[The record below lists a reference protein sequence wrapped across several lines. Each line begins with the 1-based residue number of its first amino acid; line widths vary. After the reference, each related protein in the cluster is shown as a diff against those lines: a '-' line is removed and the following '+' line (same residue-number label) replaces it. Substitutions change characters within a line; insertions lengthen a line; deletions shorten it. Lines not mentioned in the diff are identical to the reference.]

1 MSLSVQFLS
10 LLAMI
15 GTGIGA
21 GVLMDLIGTGVDA
34 TGQKSIIRKYAVP
47 LEVVGWIVI
56 GCASFYVLFVVRD
69 GAWRM
74 YDPVAQICGML
85 LYASIF
91 HRPFRFLGRILNM
104 LIIKPIWFIIRLVAK
119 IIYQLYKL
127 IARIVRLLLTPFIY
141 LYNKVYNSL
150 FKSVEK

>member
-21 GVLMDLIGTGVDA
+21 GVFMDLIGTGVDA
-34 TGQKSIIRKYAVP
+34 TGKTSIIRKYAVP
-47 LEVVGWIVI
+47 LEVIGWILI
-56 GCASFYVLFVVRD
+56 GCASFYVLFIVRD

-85 LYASIF
+85 LYASLF
-91 HRPFRFLGRILNM
+91 HRPFRFFGRVLNM
-104 LIIKPIWFIIRLVAK
+104 VIIKPVVFIIRLLVK
-119 IIYQLYKL
+119 IITQIFKL
-127 IARIVRLLLTPFIY
+127 LVKIVRFLLSPFIY
-141 LYNKVYNSL
+141 LYNKVYNSF
-150 FKSVEK
+150 FKSDTE

>member
-21 GVLMDLIGTGVDA
+21 GVFMDLIGTGVDA
-34 TGQKSIIRKYAVP
+34 TGKRSIIRKYSVP
-47 LEVVGWIVI
+47 LEVIGWILI
-56 GCASFYVLFVVRD
+56 GCASFYVLFIVRD

-74 YDPVAQICGML
+74 YDPVAQICGLL
-85 LYASIF
+85 LYASVF

-104 LIIKPIWFIIRLVAK
+104 LIIKPIWFIISLVAK
-119 IIYQLYKL
+119 IISQVFKL
-127 IARIVRLLLTPFIY
+127 LVKIVRFLLSPFIF
-141 LYNKVYNSL
+141 LYNKISESL
-150 FKSVEK
+150 FKSDEK

>member
-21 GVLMDLIGTGVDA
+21 GAFMDLIGTGIDKV
-34 TGQKSIIRKYAVP
+34 GKKSVIRKYSV
-47 LEVVGWIVI
+47 LIEVIGWILI

-74 YDPVAQICGML
+74 YDPFAQVSGML

-91 HRPFRFLGRILNM
+91 HRPFRFFGRIVNM
-104 LIIKPIWFIIRLVAK
+104 LIIRPIVFIILLVVRIIRALFRLVV
-119 IIYQLYKL
+119 
-127 IARIVRLLLTPFIY
+127 RIVMVLATPFIFVY
-141 LYNKVYNSL
+141 KKVYSSL
-150 FKSVEK
+150 FQTRDE

>member
-34 TGQKSIIRKYAVP
+34 TGKKSIIRKYAVP
-47 LEVVGWIVI
+47 LEVVGWILI

-74 YDPVAQICGML
+74 YDPVAQVCGML

-104 LIIKPIWFIIRLVAK
+104 LIVKPIWFIIRLIAK
-119 IIYQLYKL
+119 IIYHVYKL
-127 IARIVRLLLTPFIY
+127 IVKIVSMLLTPFIY

-150 FKSVEK
+150 FKSDEK

>member
-21 GVLMDLIGTGVDA
+21 GASMDLIGTGIDA
-34 TGQKSIIRKYAVP
+34 AGKRSIIRKYAVL
-47 LEVVGWIVI
+47 LEVIGWIIV
-56 GCASFYVLFVVRD
+56 GCASFYILFLVRD

-91 HRPFRFLGRILNM
+91 HRPFRFFGRLLNM
-104 LIIKPIWFIIRLVAK
+104 LLIKPVWFVILFIIRV
-119 IIYQLYKL
+119 ISGIF
-127 IARIVRLLLTPFIY
+127 RLLFKILLFLLKPFFY
-141 LYNKVYNSL
+141 LYDKIYESL
-150 FKSVEK
+150 FKNSEK

>member
-34 TGQKSIIRKYAVP
+34 TGKKSIIRRYAVP
-47 LEVVGWIVI
+47 IEVIGWILI
-56 GCASFYVLFVVRD
+56 GCATFYVLFIVRD

-74 YDPVAQICGML
+74 YDPVAQICGLL

-104 LIIKPIWFIIRLVAK
+104 LIIKPIWFIITLVVK

-127 IARIVRLLLTPFIY
+127 VVKIVSILLSPFIF
-141 LYNKVYNSL
+141 LYNKVSESL
-150 FKSVEK
+150 FKSDKK

>member
-21 GVLMDLIGTGVDA
+21 GAFMDLIGTGVDA
-34 TGQKSIIRKYAVP
+34 TGKKSIIRKYAVP
-47 LEVVGWIVI
+47 LEVIGWILI
-56 GCASFYVLFVVRD
+56 GCASFYVLFIVRD

-85 LYASIF
+85 LYASFF
-91 HRPFRFLGRILNM
+91 HRPFRFFGRVLNM
-104 LIIKPIWFIIRLVAK
+104 LIIKPTWFVIMLVVRIISYLF
-119 IIYQLYKL
+119 KL
-127 IARIVRLLLTPFIY
+127 IVKIGKFLLSPFIF
-141 LYNKVYNSL
+141 LYYKVYDSL
-150 FKSVEK
+150 FKSDEK

>member
-21 GVLMDLIGTGVDA
+21 GVFMDLIGTGVDA
-34 TGQKSIIRKYAVP
+34 TGKKSIIRKYAVP
-47 LEVVGWIVI
+47 LEVIGWILI
-56 GCASFYVLFVVRD
+56 GCASFYVLFIVRD

-91 HRPFRFLGRILNM
+91 HRPFRFFGRILNM
-104 LIIKPIWFIIRLVAK
+104 LIIKPIWFIIMLIVK
-119 IIYQLYKL
+119 IISYIYRLIVKIVGFLLSPFVFLYH
-127 IARIVRLLLTPFIY
+127 
-141 LYNKVYNSL
+141 KVYNSL
-150 FKSVEK
+150 FKSDKQ

>member
-21 GVLMDLIGTGVDA
+21 GAFMDLIGTGVDA
-34 TGQKSIIRKYAVP
+34 TGKKSIIRKYAVP
-47 LEVVGWIVI
+47 LEVIGWILI
-56 GCASFYVLFVVRD
+56 GAASFYVLFIVRD

-74 YDPVAQICGML
+74 YDPVAQICGLL
-85 LYASIF
+85 LYASVF

-104 LIIKPIWFIIRLVAK
+104 LIIKPIWFIIGLVAK
-119 IIYQLYKL
+119 IISQVFKL
-127 IARIVRLLLTPFIY
+127 LVKIVRTLLSPFIY
-141 LYNKVYNSL
+141 LFNKVSESL
-150 FKSVEK
+150 FKSDEK

>member
-21 GVLMDLIGTGVDA
+21 GAFMDLIGTGIDKS
-34 TGQKSIIRKYAVP
+34 GKKSIIRKYSV
-47 LEVVGWIVI
+47 LIEIIGWILI
-56 GCASFYVLFVVRD
+56 GCASFYVLFEVRD

-74 YDPVAQICGML
+74 YDPFAQVCGML

-91 HRPFRFLGRILNM
+91 HHPFRFFGRIINL
-104 LIIKPIWFIIRLVAK
+104 LIIKPIWFIILLVVRIIRMIFRLLVKLVKVLVA
-119 IIYQLYKL
+119 
-127 IARIVRLLLTPFIY
+127 PFIY
-141 LYNKVYNSL
+141 LYNKVYTSL
-150 FKSVEK
+150 FQTSEK

>member
-21 GVLMDLIGTGVDA
+21 GAFMDLIGTGVDA
-34 TGQKSIIRKYAVP
+34 TGKTSIIRKYAVP
-47 LEVVGWIVI
+47 LEVIGWILI
-56 GCASFYVLFVVRD
+56 GCASFYVLFIVRD

-85 LYASIF
+85 LYASVF
-91 HRPFRFLGRILNM
+91 HRPFRFFGRLLNM
-104 LIIKPIWFIIRLVAK
+104 LIIKPIWFVIMLVVK
-119 IIYQLYKL
+119 IISYIFRL
-127 IARIVRLLLTPFIY
+127 IVRIVKFLLSPFIF
-141 LYNKVYNSL
+141 LYYKVYNSL
-150 FKSVEK
+150 FKSDAE

>member
-21 GVLMDLIGTGVDA
+21 GAFMDLIGTGIDKS
-34 TGQKSIIRKYAVP
+34 GKRSIIRKYAV
-47 LEVVGWIVI
+47 LIEVIGWIVI
-56 GCASFYVLFVVRD
+56 GCASFYVLFIVRD

-74 YDPVAQICGML
+74 YDPFAQVSGLL

-91 HRPFRFLGRILNM
+91 HRPFRFFGRLIHL
-104 LIIKPIWFIIRLVAK
+104 LIIRPILFIILLV
-119 IIYQLYKL
+119 
-127 IARIVRLLLTPFIY
+127 VRLIRVVIRLLVKLLRVLGAPFIY
-141 LYNKVYNSL
+141 LYHKVYSSL
-150 FKSVEK
+150 FQTADK

>member
-21 GVLMDLIGTGVDA
+21 GAFMDLIGTGVDA
-34 TGQKSIIRKYAVP
+34 TGKKSIIRKYAVP
-47 LEVVGWIVI
+47 LEVIGWILI
-56 GCASFYVLFVVRD
+56 GCASFYVLFIVRD

-74 YDPVAQICGML
+74 YDPVAQICGLL

-91 HRPFRFLGRILNM
+91 HRPFRFFGRILNM
-104 LIIKPIWFIIRLVAK
+104 LIIKPIWFIIMLVVK
-119 IIYQLYKL
+119 MISFIVKL
-127 IARIVRLLLTPFIY
+127 IVRIVRFLLSPFIF

-150 FKSVEK
+150 FKSVEE

>member
-34 TGQKSIIRKYAVP
+34 TGKKSIIRKYAVP

-104 LIIKPIWFIIRLVAK
+104 LIVKPIWFIIRLIAKVIHSLYMLIAK
-119 IIYQLYKL
+119 I
-127 IARIVRLLLTPFIY
+127 VRMLLTPFIY

>member
-34 TGQKSIIRKYAVP
+34 TGKKSIIRKYAVP

-104 LIIKPIWFIIRLVAK
+104 LIIKPIWFIVRLVAK
-119 IIYQLYKL
+119 IISRTFQLL
-127 IARIVRLLLTPFIY
+127 IKIVRFLLSPFIF
-141 LYNKVYNSL
+141 LYYKVSDSL
-150 FKSVEK
+150 FKSAEK

>member
-21 GVLMDLIGTGVDA
+21 GVFMDLIGTGVDA
-34 TGQKSIIRKYAVP
+34 TGKNSIIRKYAVP
-47 LEVVGWIVI
+47 LEVIGWILI
-56 GCASFYVLFVVRD
+56 GCASFYVLFIVRD

-91 HRPFRFLGRILNM
+91 HKPFRFFGRILNM
-104 LIIKPIWFIIRLVAK
+104 LIIKPIWFIIMLVVK
-119 IIYQLYKL
+119 VISFIFKL
-127 IARIVRLLLTPFIY
+127 IVKIVRFLLSPFIF

-150 FKSVEK
+150 FKSDEE

>member
-21 GVLMDLIGTGVDA
+21 GVFMDLIGTGVDA
-34 TGQKSIIRKYAVP
+34 TGKKSIIRKYAVP
-47 LEVVGWIVI
+47 IEVVGWIVI
-56 GCASFYVLFVVRD
+56 GCASFYVLFIVRD

-74 YDPVAQICGML
+74 YDPVAQICGLL
-85 LYASIF
+85 LYASVF
-91 HRPFRFLGRILNM
+91 HRPFRFVGRILNM

-119 IIYQLYKL
+119 IIYYLYKV
-127 IARIVRLLLTPFIY
+127 IVKIVSFLLTPFIY
-141 LYNKVYNSL
+141 LYNKVYESL
-150 FKSVEK
+150 FKSDEK

>member
-34 TGQKSIIRKYAVP
+34 TGKNSIIRKYAVP

-91 HRPFRFLGRILNM
+91 HRPFRFFGRILNI
-104 LIIKPIWFIIRLVAK
+104 LIIKPIWFIIRLIVR
-119 IIYQLYKL
+119 IIHYLYRL
-127 IARIVRLLLTPFIY
+127 IVRIVSVLLTPFIY

-150 FKSVEK
+150 FKSDEK